1 MESSDESFIWTDASS
16 DSDMA
21 TDVKNEN
28 GKDES
33 DTDFKY
39 KRELL
44 QDVDKQSK
52 EKAKKRKHI
61 DNNEDITHEQKKHKQ
76 IKSEAES
83 DIDLPK
89 KKRKKRSESILNNSD
104 TKETLDEID
113 NYLNIRIKQEQESF
127 VEPIDVKPKKKKKH
141 KKDLDSSDSQ
151 KSDSLNPQS
160 SLIDNQTIKLNSDS
174 TRSTLNEIDDY
185 LNYRVKLEQDS
196 FVELNETKTKKK
208 KSKKNID
215 ASISDSY
222 DSQSTVEGSTIN
234 QGLNSEERSYENKKM
249 RKKNK
254 DKSKDK
260 NCCADSEEIENHENN
275 ISKNRKSICK
285 DDNDTYDE
293 KEIVQNAYIDCDEN
307 NVNSST
313 KNNISEPENG
323 NISDEKEKSINNNK
337 LVSNT
342 SDACDSE
349 QSRANKSFS
358 DRLRFEDDNS
368 ADFECVNDEQDKNL
382 PKHIKQFVKI
392 NKHLTP
398 TSAKIHSDHFVSED
412 DEVWIIKC
420 PNEFDIKDFKD
431 ITLTLLD
438 NKCKMKLN
446 GQTYDGAFDDSIQRV
461 PILALDKNRK
471 KTVVKNMPIMGLT
484 KFRKRLPKAH
494 IPDQGTFINNLTNF
508 IPLPETKCRH
518 PLFGIN
524 YKKAIKIPPSI
535 AERLN
540 GPIEESSMADS
551 VKKKKKKHK
560 KETCKTESECDVES
574 EQIVDIQPV
583 TSSKKK
589 RKRKH
594 SDELDSPPSK
604 SKRIKH
610 DPDSAEAWE
619 SEQAIKNNLFG
630 LE

>member
-1 MESSDESFIWTDASS
+1 MFFRAL
-16 DSDMA
+16 
-21 TDVKNEN
+21 DVKKEN

-33 DTDFKY
+33 DSDFKY
-39 KRELL
+39 KKELL
-44 QDVDKQSK
+44 QDADKQIK
-52 EKAKKRKHI
+52 KKAKKRKHI
-61 DNNEDITHEQKKHKQ
+61 EDNEDISFEQKKHKH
-76 IKSEAES
+76 IKSETES

-89 KKRKKRSESILNNSD
+89 KKRKKTSESILNNSD

-127 VEPIDVKPKKKKKH
+127 VEPIDVRSKKKKKH

-151 KSDSLNPQS
+151 QCDSSKPQ
-160 SLIDNQTIKLNSDS
+160 SLIDNQTIKINSDFQG
-174 TRSTLNEIDDY
+174 TQNEVDDY

-196 FVELNETKTKKK
+196 FVEPTETKTKKK
-208 KSKKNID
+208 KPKKNID

-222 DSQSTVEGSTIN
+222 DSQSTVEGSTTN
-234 QGLNSEERSYENKKM
+234 QELNSKEVSYENKKK

-260 NCCADSEEIENHENN
+260 NCSAETEEIENHENDT
-275 ISKNRKSICK
+275 SKNRKSVSK

-293 KEIVQNAYIDCDEN
+293 KEIVENAYIDNDET
-307 NVNSST
+307 NVNAST
-313 KNNISEPENG
+313 KNISEPENG
-323 NISDEKEKSINNNK
+323 NISDEKQKSINK
-337 LVSNT
+337 QVSNA
-342 SDACDSE
+342 SDAISSDNE
-349 QSRANKSFS
+349 QSKANKSFS

-368 ADFECVNDEQDKNL
+368 VDFECVNEEQDKNM
-382 PKHIKQFVKI
+382 PKYVKQFVKL
-392 NKHLTP
+392 NKHLTQ

-494 IPDQGTFINNLTNF
+494 IPDQGTLINNLTNF

-540 GPIEESSMADS
+540 GPIEEPSISDS
-551 VKKKKKKHK
+551 IKKKKKKHK
-560 KETCKTESECDVES
+560 KETCKTEIECDVES
-574 EQIVDIQPV
+574 EQIADIQPV

-589 RKRKH
+589 RKRKR
-594 SDELDSPPSK
+594 SDELDGPPAK
-604 SKRIKH
+604 SKKIKH

-619 SEQAIKNNLFG
+619 SELAIKNNLFG
-630 LE
+630 FE